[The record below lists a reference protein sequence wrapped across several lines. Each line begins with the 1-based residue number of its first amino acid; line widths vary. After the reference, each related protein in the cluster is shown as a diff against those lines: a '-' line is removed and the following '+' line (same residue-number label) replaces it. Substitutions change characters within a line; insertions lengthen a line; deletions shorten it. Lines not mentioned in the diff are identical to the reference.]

1 MSSSSEFAYN
11 NKKKK
16 GKIVNIDFVPTLKLF
31 KYKKH
36 ARRREKKGKRKE
48 KKKKN
53 QNILPFHM

>member
-11 NKKKK
+11 IKKK

-31 KYKKH
+31 NYKKH
-36 ARRREKKGKRKE
+36 AKRKE
-48 KKKKN
+48 EKKKTKS